1 MMIRTVIDSP
11 PAATPRRTPLRKGAA
26 VADHPIRLPST
37 FPAQDPMRSAH
48 LFLASFIL
56 LAATH
61 AGARS
66 AAAQHAGH
74 APAADTASPPG
85 ERLGEIRF
93 PTSASQAA
101 QAEFQRGVLY
111 LHNFHYPQA
120 RAAFR
125 RARTLDPADA
135 MSAAF
140 EAYAFT
146 QPVWNGQDT
155 AAARAALRS
164 LAPTRTA
171 RLAAARTPRE
181 RAWVDAIES
190 LYDGDTPK
198 AVRDTAFSRAMERLH
213 AADPADPEAA
223 AFYALSLLGL
233 NQGDREPVAY
243 RRAEEVSG
251 GVLRAHPRHPG
262 ALHYLIHAVD
272 DPANA
277 ARGLEAA
284 GVYGQ
289 IATDAAHAQ
298 HMTSHIFIALGMWDA
313 VRQANLRAHFAQP
326 AELHAFGHG
335 THWLAYALV
344 QQGRAKDAR
353 MWVDSMLDYR
363 RRIADG
369 QLRAARGRGDA
380 EVHAILMTAAHVLDT
395 EAWDSPL
402 ARMRFD
408 TAHVRSPSVLALGD
422 YFVGAA
428 AARRSGRPVDVTP
441 GSRDADALLADSM
454 LGRIAARNARL
465 RAAGEGG
472 TTLGEAEVLERMLR
486 AEVHAAR
493 GRPDSAVALL
503 RGAGEQLEA
512 LPFAFGPPVTGKPPR
527 ERAAEML
534 LFAGRAAD
542 ALAELDA
549 AERMAPGRTRAQYTR
564 ARALLALGRR
574 EEAVRA
580 YRALAE
586 AWSGADVTFP
596 RRREALWGSTMLPT
610 VGSDASVAVDTV
622 TYASGELAL
631 RGVLYRPAAAGRHPA
646 LLVLHGSNACTRWD
660 DADMLGRL
668 YAAHGYVAFFPCRRG
683 LGLSAGQGEA
693 VLDQLQR
700 EGYTER
706 DTAYGRRSS
715 ELLTTTQLQ
724 DVLGA
729 IAAVRVRADVDA
741 SRVAVSG
748 LSYGGILSLLAA
760 EADSTLRAAVA
771 FAPAAM
777 NWGWNQPLRDRLT
790 EGARRTRVPVLVLQ
804 AENDW
809 HTGPASELPAAVR
822 AGGGDAQGKLYP
834 AIGANAMDG
843 HALMVHA
850 PELWQDD
857 VLEFLERH
865 LRPGGAGPRQ

>member
-1 MMIRTVIDSP
+1 MRSSRLLLAPFVLLAGT
-11 PAATPRRTPLRKGAA
+11 PAAA
-26 VADHPIRLPST
+26 V
-37 FPAQDPMRSAH
+37 
-48 LFLASFIL
+48 
-56 LAATH
+56 
-61 AGARS
+61 S

-74 APAADTASPPG
+74 APAADSAVARRP

-93 PTSASQAA
+93 PTSANPAA
-101 QAEFQRGVLY
+101 RAEFERGVLY

-125 RARTLDPADA
+125 RARALDPADV

-140 EAYAFT
+140 EAYSYT

-164 LAPTRTA
+164 FAPTRQA

-190 LYDGDTPK
+190 LYAGDTPK

-213 AADPADPEAA
+213 ADDPGDPEAA

-233 NQGDREPVAY
+233 NQGDREPAAY
-243 RRAEEVSG
+243 ARAEQVST

-277 ARGLEAA
+277 ARGRDAA
-284 GVYGQ
+284 AAYGEV
-289 IATDAAHAQ
+289 ATDAAHAQ

-313 VRQANLRAHFAQP
+313 VREANLRSHFAQP
-326 AELHAFGHG
+326 PELHAFGHG

-344 QQGRAKDAR
+344 QQGRVKDAR
-353 MWVDSMLDYR
+353 VWVDSMLDYR
-363 RRIADG
+363 RRVAAG
-369 QLRAARGRGDA
+369 QLPAARGRGDA
-380 EVHAILMTAAHVLDT
+380 EVHAIMMTAAHVLDT

-408 TAHVRSPSVLALGD
+408 TAHVRSPSVLALAD

-428 AARRSGRPVDVTP
+428 AARRSGRPVDLAP
-441 GSRDADALLADSM
+441 GSRAADAVLADSM
-454 LGRIAARNARL
+454 LARIAARNARV
-465 RAAGEGG
+465 RAGAGGG
-472 TTLGEAEVLERMLR
+472 TALGEAEVMERMLR

-503 RGAGEQLEA
+503 RAAAEQLEA

-527 ERAAEML
+527 ERAAEL
-534 LFAGRAAD
+534 LLAAGRAAD

-574 EEAVRA
+574 DDAVRA

-586 AWSGADVTFP
+586 AWRQADVTFP

-610 VGSDASVAVDTV
+610 VGSDAAVAVDTV

-668 YAAHGYVAFFPCRRG
+668 YAGRGYVTFFPCRRG

-706 DTAYGRRSS
+706 DTAYARRSS

-729 IAAVRVRADVDA
+729 IAAVRARPEVDA
-741 SRVAVSG
+741 SSVAVSG
-748 LSYGGILSLLAA
+748 LSYGGILTLLAA

-790 EGARRTRVPVLVLQ
+790 QGARRTRVPVLVLQ

-822 AGGGDAQGKLYP
+822 AGGGDAEGKVYP

-865 LRPGGAGPRQ
+865 LRSRAGGPRP